1 MSIGG
6 ACANARESPLRDEAH
21 HGVAPRWIERRPQT
35 AAGAGH
41 RNPTITQRVEQN
53 TSVPSRAA
61 PAPLSLVPTRF
72 RFPCGTGGAVLDTY
86 PTDTDAFR
94 STITTRVTAGRSQ
107 IPTR

>member
-1 MSIGG
+1 MSLPDGSS
-6 ACANARESPLRDEAH
+6 ADH
-21 HGVAPRWIERRPQT
+21 RRPPGPI
-35 AAGAGH
+35 AGTPPSHSASN
-41 RNPTITQRVEQN
+41 RN

-72 RFPCGTGGAVLDTY
+72 RFPRGTGGAVPDTY